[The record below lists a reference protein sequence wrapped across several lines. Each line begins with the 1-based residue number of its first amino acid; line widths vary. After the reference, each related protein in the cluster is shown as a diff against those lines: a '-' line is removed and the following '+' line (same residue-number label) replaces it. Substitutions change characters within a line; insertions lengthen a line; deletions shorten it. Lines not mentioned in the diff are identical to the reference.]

1 MEKEEVKQQTLA
13 ISKPITSSSDDEG
26 EEDGDSEGFQLEDL
40 EVHNQGMI
48 RGEMQKRLQAKIDR
62 LEKEEMG
69 LGKRVEETREKLVK
83 LRG

>member
-1 MEKEEVKQQTLA
+1 MEIEELKQQTGKHIA
-13 ISKPITSSSDDEG
+13 SSDDEG
-26 EEDGDSEGFQLEDL
+26 EEEGDSEGFQLEDL

-69 LGKRVEETREKLVK
+69 LGKRVEETRERLVK

>member
-13 ISKPITSSSDDEG
+13 ISKPITSSSDDEV

-69 LGKRVEETREKLVK
+69 LGKRVEETR
-83 LRG
+83 

>member
-1 MEKEEVKQQTLA
+1 MEIEELKQQT
-13 ISKPITSSSDDEG
+13 IKHITSSDDEG
-26 EEDGDSEGFQLEDL
+26 ESEGFQLEDL

-62 LEKEEMG
+62 LEKEEAG
-69 LGKRVEETREKLVK
+69 LGKRVEETRERLVK

>member
-1 MEKEEVKQQTLA
+1 MDKEELKQQTLA
-13 ISKPITSSSDDEG
+13 ISKPITSSDDEG

-40 EVHNQGMI
+40 EVHNQVMI

-69 LGKRVEETREKLVK
+69 LGKRLEETR
-83 LRG
+83 

>member
-1 MEKEEVKQQTLA
+1 MEKEELKQQT
-13 ISKPITSSSDDEG
+13 SKHITSSDDEG
-26 EEDGDSEGFQLEDL
+26 EEEGDSEGFQLEDL

-69 LGKRVEETREKLVK
+69 LEKRAEETRKRLVK

>member
-1 MEKEEVKQQTLA
+1 MEIEELKQQT
-13 ISKPITSSSDDEG
+13 IKHITSSSDEG
-26 EEDGDSEGFQLEDL
+26 ESEGFQLEDL

-69 LGKRVEETREKLVK
+69 LGKRAEETRERLVK

>member
-1 MEKEEVKQQTLA
+1 MEKEELKQQT
-13 ISKPITSSSDDEG
+13 SKHIASSDDEG
-26 EEDGDSEGFQLEDL
+26 EEEGDSEGFQLEDL

-69 LGKRVEETREKLVK
+69 LGKRVEETRERLVK